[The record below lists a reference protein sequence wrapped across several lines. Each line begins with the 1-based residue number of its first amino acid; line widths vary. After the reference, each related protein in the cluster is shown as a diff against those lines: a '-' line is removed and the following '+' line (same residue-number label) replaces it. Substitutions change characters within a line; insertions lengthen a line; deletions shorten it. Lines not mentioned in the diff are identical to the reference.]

1 MKLSKKKTLQIG
13 SCNVKRI
20 LKEVGLFMADIL
32 YNAVIIIILV
42 VLIRSFLISP
52 FRVIGSSMSDT
63 LHSNEFI
70 LIDKLSYNISTP
82 ERGDPIVFTPPIT
95 RKYLPKFEEAMT
107 TDENGI
113 ATLNLSKLRTSKNV
127 IYCQNDFVKKFWFC
141 KDKVNNNDLLY
152 FRPIDNNDSGLNG
165 AITWDNPEKRNIT
178 EEEVKKQQLVLLGES
193 NQSYSIRI
201 YSYTGPE
208 YFVKRIIGIPGDEVM
223 IENGLVYLKK
233 SGEREF
239 VEIEEFYL
247 NSENA
252 GHTYFNQK
260 EAIESN
266 TFLVPEKR
274 YFVLGDNRNHS
285 NDSRSWYSPI
295 DQEHTP
301 FVDVD
306 NIDGKVLVVLWPLTD
321 VRLISGADY

>member
-1 MKLSKKKTLQIG
+1 MKLGKKKTLKI
-13 SCNVKRI
+13 SSSDTKRI
-20 LKEVGLFMADIL
+20 LKEIGLFMADIL

-95 RKYLPKFEEAMT
+95 RKYLPKFEEAMA

-113 ATLNLSKLRTSKNV
+113 ATLDLSDLRTAKNV

-141 KDKVNNNDLLY
+141 RDKVNENDLLY
-152 FRPIDNNDSGLNG
+152 FRTVDDNDSNLGSVV
-165 AITWDNPEKRNIT
+165 TWNNSEKRNVT
-178 EEEVKKQQLVLLGES
+178 EEEIKNQKIVLIGDP
-193 NQSYSIRI
+193 NKSYSMCI
-201 YSYTGPE
+201 YSSTGPE
-208 YFVKRIIGIPGDEVM
+208 FFVKRIIGVPGDEVK

-233 SGEREF
+233 LGENNF
-239 VEIEEFYL
+239 VEIEELYL
-247 NSENA
+247 NSENV
-252 GHTYFNQK
+252 GHTLFNQK
-260 EAIESN
+260 EKVDKNI
-266 TFLVPEKR
+266 FVVPEKS

-301 FVDVD
+301 YVSID
-306 NIDGKVLVVLWPLTD
+306 NISGKVLIVLWPLSD
-321 VRLISGADY
+321 IRFIPAGDY

>member
-1 MKLSKKKTLQIG
+1 MKKNKKKTLQIG
-13 SCNVKRI
+13 SINVKQT
-20 LKEVGLFMADIL
+20 LKEIGLFAADIL

-52 FRVIGSSMSDT
+52 FRVVGSSMSDT

-82 ERGDPIVFTPPIT
+82 KRGDPIVFTPPIT
-95 RKYLPKFEEAMT
+95 RKYLPKFEDAMT
-107 TDENGI
+107 TDKDGI
-113 ATLNLSKLRTSKNV
+113 ATLDLSDLRTSKNV
-127 IYCQNDFVKKFWFC
+127 IYCQNSFVKKFWFC
-141 KDKVNNNDLLY
+141 KDKVNENDLLY
-152 FRPIDNNDSGLNG
+152 YQLINNSNSNLN
-165 AITWDNPEKRNIT
+165 AITTWKNSKKRNISD
-178 EEEVKKQQLVLLGES
+178 EEISNKQLVLAGES

-201 YSYTGPE
+201 YSSTGPE
-208 YFVKRIIGIPGDEVM
+208 FFVKRIIGIPGDAVK

-233 SGEREF
+233 VGDEDF
-239 VEIEEFYL
+239 IEIEEPYL

-260 EAIESN
+260 EKVDNN
-266 TFLVPEKR
+266 TFLVPENS
-274 YFVLGDNRNHS
+274 YFALGDNRNHS

-301 FVDVD
+301 FVSVD
-306 NIDGKVLVVLWPLTD
+306 NINGKVLVVLWPLSDIRFIPT
-321 VRLISGADY
+321 GDY